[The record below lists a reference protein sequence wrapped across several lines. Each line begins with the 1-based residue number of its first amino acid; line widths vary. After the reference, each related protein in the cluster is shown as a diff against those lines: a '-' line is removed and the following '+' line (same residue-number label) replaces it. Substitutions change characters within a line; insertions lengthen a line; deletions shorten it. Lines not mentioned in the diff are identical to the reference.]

1 MCKPKVEPHKEI
13 DWSSI
18 ERNIVG
24 GIDRIQ
30 GRIEQQ
36 SFLNFAPIRQGHREG
51 AREWLDRTRGE
62 SVNILGYLDDWV
74 FLERG
79 DN

>member
-1 MCKPKVEPHKEI
+1 MCKPKVEPSKEI
-13 DWSSI
+13 DWSNI

-30 GRIEQQ
+30 GGAVQQ
-36 SFLNFAPIRQGHREG
+36 RFLNFAPIRQGHQES

-62 SVNILGYLDDWV
+62 SVDILVYLDDWV
-74 FLERG
+74 LLERG
-79 DN
+79 NN